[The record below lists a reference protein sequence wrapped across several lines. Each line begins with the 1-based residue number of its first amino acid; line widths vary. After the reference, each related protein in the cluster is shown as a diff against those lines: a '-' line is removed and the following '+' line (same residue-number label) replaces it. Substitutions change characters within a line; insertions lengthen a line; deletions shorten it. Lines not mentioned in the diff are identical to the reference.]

1 MLGDGQKFFEDLGHI
16 KNVQPVCHLV
26 AFFIPG
32 SGKRGISSCVPARVL
47 GQFGNLA
54 IKMDKQIDE
63 LIKETESVEETD
75 WTNIAL
81 NSFHVVATI
90 VNAFLWICRPRI
102 KEPTIENDTRSV
114 VRRARRSSLD

>member
-1 MLGDGQKFFEDLGHI
+1 MHFFERLGHI

-54 IKMDKQIDE
+54 IKMDKQIDD
-63 LIKETESVEETD
+63 LIKETESVEETN

-81 NSFHVVATI
+81 NSFHVIATI
-90 VNAFLWICRPRI
+90 VNPFLWICRPRI
-102 KEPTIENDTRSV
+102 KESTIENDTRSV

>member
-32 SGKRGISSCVPARVL
+32 SGKRGVSSCVPARAL

-54 IKMDKQIDE
+54 IKMDKQIDD
-63 LIKETESVEETD
+63 LIEETESVEETN

-81 NSFHVVATI
+81 NSFHVIATI

-102 KEPTIENDTRSV
+102 KEPIIENDTRSV

>member
-63 LIKETESVEETD
+63 LIKETESVEETN

-102 KEPTIENDTRSV
+102 KEPTIENDTR
-114 VRRARRSSLD
+114 

>member
-54 IKMDKQIDE
+54 IKMDKQIDD
-63 LIKETESVEETD
+63 LIKETESVEETN

-81 NSFHVVATI
+81 NSFHVIATI

>member
-1 MLGDGQKFFEDLGHI
+1 MLGDGSKFFEDLGHI

-54 IKMDKQIDE
+54 IKMDKQIDD
-63 LIKETESVEETD
+63 LIEETESVEETN
-75 WTNIAL
+75 WTNLAL

-102 KEPTIENDTRSV
+102 KEPTIKNDTRSV